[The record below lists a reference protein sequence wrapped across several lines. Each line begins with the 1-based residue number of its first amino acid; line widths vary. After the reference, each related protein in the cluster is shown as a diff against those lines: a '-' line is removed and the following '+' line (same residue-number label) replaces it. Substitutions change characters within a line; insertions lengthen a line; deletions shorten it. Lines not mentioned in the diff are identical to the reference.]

1 MSMTSYTEDMEKLQK
16 FTQDMGS
23 INDVDDIP
31 DTTDS
36 ISGDPDIEQD
46 AQDTVDRQS
55 WRCFDPRSYKTRED
69 MNAAAP
75 NLHLGDY
82 WDHQLMT
89 ETVSNLHDLNPD
101 IEIFSESELVD
112 KAMAQYAEARP
123 QLIAY
128 TAAKTAESLY
138 GNVVTDAD
146 LELDLDCLLD
156 PGYDD
161 EDEDDDFENSDAMKR
176 FASESGPIADDDDE
190 PYLDDDDEDG
200 FLDDDSDY
208 DD

>member
-16 FTQDMGS
+16 FTQDMGAVS
-23 INDVDDIP
+23 DIEDVP
-31 DTTDS
+31 DTTAT

-46 AQDTVDRQS
+46 VQDTVDHQA
-55 WRCFDPRSYKTRED
+55 WRAFDPRSYKTRED
-69 MNAAAP
+69 MNAVAP

-82 WDHQLMT
+82 WDRQLMT
-89 ETVSNLHDLNPD
+89 ETVSNLHTLNPD
-101 IEIFSESELVD
+101 IEDFSEGEVVD

-123 QLIAY
+123 QLMAY

-138 GNVVTDAD
+138 GNIVTDAD
-146 LELDLDCLLD
+146 LELDLDYLLD

-161 EDEDDDFENSDAMKR
+161 EDDDDFENSDVMKR
-176 FASESGPIADDDDE
+176 FASESGPIADDDE

-200 FLDDDSDY
+200 FLDDDSGY